1 MSGNNA
7 LTFAACKGR
16 KEVVAEL
23 LAAKGIDVNHQNHR
37 GNTALML
44 ACGTDRQKVLE
55 QLL

>member
-7 LTFAACKGR
+7 LTLAVCKGR

-44 ACGTDRQKVLE
+44 ACGTDRQKLLE